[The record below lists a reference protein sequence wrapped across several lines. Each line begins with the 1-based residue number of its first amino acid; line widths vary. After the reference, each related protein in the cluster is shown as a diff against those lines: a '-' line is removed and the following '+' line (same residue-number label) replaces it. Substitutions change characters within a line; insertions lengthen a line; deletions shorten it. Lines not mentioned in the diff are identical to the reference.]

1 MGEGDAR
8 DAPAPSGGDG
18 DDRPPP
24 LCRSRL
30 PVRGRPPDGRAGEG
44 PGRTRDLLCSLS
56 RAGDRDVL
64 RRFPRRIG
72 LSFGP
77 LLSAHLRSGVARRD
91 RAAARRPCR
100 EGGRPV
106 TGLVPPAGLRLRAG
120 EAARALAGLFR
131 PAQEARRL
139 ELELEKIFP
148 GRRVLLC
155 LSGRAALYRLFR
167 LCRERRKDRDEV
179 VIGAYTCWSVAAAA
193 VRAGF
198 RLRLVDLDPET
209 FDFDPA
215 ALSAVRWERVAAV
228 VTHHLFGLPNERRRA
243 ARAAE
248 AGGAWL
254 IDDAAQALGA
264 SEGGVVAGGAGEAG
278 VLSFGRGKSLPAL
291 GGGALLLAKGG
302 PLDGG
307 DPDGPTRIPGGVVS
321 ALRAAGHGA
330 VYGTPLYGPAA
341 GLSFLHVGETVY
353 DEKFAVGAIDGYT
366 AALAR
371 RLLLRSEEMA
381 GGRREAAVSYRSLL
395 AGAKGIAIPILR

>member
-1 MGEGDAR
+1 M
-8 DAPAPSGGDG
+8 S
-18 DDRPPP
+18 
-24 LCRSRL
+24 
-30 PVRGRPPDGRAGEG
+30 
-44 PGRTRDLLCSLS
+44 
-56 RAGDRDVL
+56 
-64 RRFPRRIG
+64 
-72 LSFGP
+72 
-77 LLSAHLRSGVARRD
+77 
-91 RAAARRPCR
+91 
-100 EGGRPV
+100 
-106 TGLVPPAGLRLRAG
+106 GLVPPAGLRLRAG
-120 EAARALAGLFR
+120 ETAGALAGLFR
-131 PAQEARRL
+131 PAEEARRL
-139 ELELEKIFP
+139 EKELEKIFT
-148 GRRVLLC
+148 GRRVLLRR
-155 LSGRAALYRLFR
+155 SGRAAIHRLFR

-198 RLRLVDLDPET
+198 RLRLVDLSPET

-215 ALSAVRWERVAAV
+215 ALSSVRWERVAAL
-228 VTHHLFGLPNERRRA
+228 VTHHLFGLPNDRRRA

-302 PLDGG
+302 PLEGEV
-307 DPDGPTRIPGGVVS
+307 PDGPPRIPGGVVS

-330 VYGTPLYGPAA
+330 VYGTTLYGPAA

-353 DEKFAVGAIDGYT
+353 DEKFAVGPIDGYT

-371 RLLLRSEEMA
+371 RLLLRSEEIA
-381 GGRREAAVSYRSLL
+381 RGRREAADSYRALL
-395 AGAKGIAIPILR
+395 ADAKGIAIPGLLPGAVGAYIRFPILVPPERRERILARAKARGVALYYPCGIDRIPGLPSGALAGPGAFPGAEKIAASLLTLPTHALAGRDVREEIAKAVVEEGA